1 MFTAPD
7 MFDFNEL
14 YPTAVFSYPVV
25 LDFNASLPIATL
37 SYPLVFAFKVLTPIP
52 VLFFPVEFAGIF
64 PRKKV
69 KVLYIFE
76 LEKTQKKKTYLKK
89 LANSGSTKMTT
100 ILPPP
105 PGSN

>member
-69 KVLYIFE
+69 LSCMVIFASDKLLISVTAPEERVLI
-76 LEKTQKKKTYLKK
+76 
-89 LANSGSTKMTT
+89 
-100 ILPPP
+100 
-105 PGSN
+105 